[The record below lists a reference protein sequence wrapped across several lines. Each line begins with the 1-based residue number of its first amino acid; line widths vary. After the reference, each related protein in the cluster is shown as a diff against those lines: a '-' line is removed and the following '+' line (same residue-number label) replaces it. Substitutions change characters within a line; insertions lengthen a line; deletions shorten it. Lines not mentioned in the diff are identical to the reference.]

1 MDAYAHADPP
11 NANTAAAQR
20 AHRRPRTRRANPL
33 ARLFDRPIS
42 RAVVG
47 AALALTIAAVPAT
60 AARAGTANASTV
72 RSSTTLRVWY
82 ASDDPTE
89 TPLAQSLARA
99 FEQAHPGVTVA
110 LSTYGLDDMN
120 AKMLLALG
128 SGSPP
133 DLIYTTPRGP
143 GLPTYVHAGR
153 LLNLSAAAQKDGWAA
168 GLRPGLLTQY
178 NDLLT
183 RTGQAHGHVF
193 AAPYVLAAVGVL
205 YNQAV
210 FSRLHLSVPR
220 TLAGLEA
227 VCAAVKKASLTP
239 IGFGNAD
246 GWVGDDW
253 YLTLVNS
260 LAGPAALAPE
270 QHLDP
275 HFRFAGPA
283 AVGAGQTLQHWAQ
296 TGYFTPQFAGLDA
309 QDSVEA
315 FFAGH
320 TAMQLVSSSENGQIV
335 ADAARTHVPVGLFA
349 FPDADG
355 RQAPVMPQ
363 SGYAGW
369 AVPAAARQPA
379 LATAFITQMLGAATA
394 HTLLTHGLLPARPVA
409 VDAASGPFQRAYL
422 QALATSTAGIYL
434 DGAPVPNLNATME
447 ANVELLL
454 QRLETPE
461 FLTRSLQTVY
471 DSGGVRATSTRTDGE
486 F

>member
-1 MDAYAHADPP
+1 METHAHTDT
-11 NANTAAAQR
+11 ANTAAVRQR
-20 AHRRPRTRRANPL
+20 VRTRRSNL
-33 ARLFDRPIS
+33 LGRLFDRPIP
-42 RAVVG
+42 RAIVG
-47 AALALTIAAVPAT
+47 AALALVIAAVPAT
-60 AARAGTANASTV
+60 AARAGMTNASTV
-72 RSSTTLRVWY
+72 QSSTTLRVWY

-153 LLNLSAAAQKDGWAA
+153 LLDLSAAAQKGGWAA
-168 GLRPGLLTQY
+168 SLRPGLLAQY

-183 RTGQAHGHVF
+183 RTGQARGHVF

-205 YNQAV
+205 YNQAI

-227 VCAAVKKASLTP
+227 VCAAVKKAGLTP

-275 HFRFAGPA
+275 HFHFAGPA
-283 AVGAGQTLQHWAQ
+283 AVGAGQTLQRWAGA
-296 TGYFTPQFAGLDA
+296 GYFTPQFAGLDA

-315 FFAGH
+315 FFGGH

-335 ADAARTHVPVGLFA
+335 ADAARTHAPIGLFA
-349 FPDADG
+349 FPSADSK
-355 RQAPVMPQ
+355 QAPVMPQ

-379 LATAFITQMLGAATA
+379 LATAFITQLLSASTA
-394 HTLLTHGLLPARPVA
+394 QTLLTHGLLPARPVA
-409 VDAASGPFQRAYL
+409 VAAASAASGPFQRAYL
-422 QALATSTAGIYL
+422 QALATSAPGIYL

-454 QRLETPE
+454 QQLETPD
-461 FLTRSLQTVY
+461 FLARSLQTVY
-471 DSGGVRATSTRTDGE
+471 DSGGARATSTRTDGE